1 MEQRKYSSVFKIII
15 KAFIV
20 SATLLF
26 GFTAL
31 AQKTPGKEFA
41 RTYWLSIGLG
51 PNTFG
56 SSAIVNINVEIP
68 HDWLMT
74 AEFEDDANSHG
85 SYSDDGAKYFNYNI
99 MAGKI
104 YKKKFGFAIWS
115 AGLGFINESTIQPEG
130 VYPQET
136 LVFKDRY
143 TLGIPFK
150 VQAYLVK
157 FKALALGLGI
167 YGNFNLFQTKAGVSI
182 SLAFG
187 RLTRFLCTKHIFSN
201 NTLYKNALNKY
212 TKSS

>member
-1 MEQRKYSSVFKIII
+1 MEQKKLYASVFKIII
-15 KAFIV
+15 RVFIV
-20 SATLLF
+20 TATLPF

-31 AQKTPGKEFA
+31 AQKMPRKEFA
-41 RTYWLSIGLG
+41 RTYWLYIGLG

-56 SSAIVNINVEIP
+56 SSAIVNVNVEIP
-68 HDWLMT
+68 HDWFIT
-74 AEFEDDANSHG
+74 AEFEDDANFHG
-85 SYSDDGAKYFNYNI
+85 SYNDDNTKYFNYNI
-99 MAGKI
+99 MGGKI

-115 AGLGFINESTIQPEG
+115 AGLGFIHESTIQPEG
-130 VYPQET
+130 VYPVET

-167 YGNFNLFQTKAGVSI
+167 YGNFNLFQTKAGVNI

-187 RLTRFLCTKHIFSN
+187 RLTKFLSAKHLF
-201 NTLYKNALNKY
+201 K
-212 TKSS
+212 

>member
-1 MEQRKYSSVFKIII
+1 MEQRKLYSSVFKIII
-15 KAFIV
+15 RACIV

-31 AQKTPGKEFA
+31 AQKTSGKEFA

-56 SSAIVNINVEIP
+56 SSAIINVNVEIP
-68 HDWLMT
+68 HDWFMT
-74 AEFEDDANSHG
+74 AEFEDDANSHV
-85 SYSDDGAKYFNYNI
+85 SYNDDGAKYFNYNI
-99 MAGKI
+99 MAGKM
-104 YKKKFGFAIWS
+104 YRKKFGFAIWS
-115 AGLGFINESTIQPEG
+115 AGLGFIDESTIQPEG
-130 VYPQET
+130 VYPSET

-167 YGNFNLFQTKAGVSI
+167 YGNFNLFQTKAGVNI
-182 SLAFG
+182 SLALG
-187 RLTRFLCTKHIFSN
+187 SLKKFLSAKHLF
-201 NTLYKNALNKY
+201 K
-212 TKSS
+212 